1 MGPYSEQRQLERAQ
15 TLERI
20 LSQDLTDEARQ
31 MWTRHLRNLSR
42 SEAQYNYRVREL
54 YTQVKYHR
62 TRGWL
67 K

>member
-1 MGPYSEQRQLERAQ
+1 MGPYSEQRQLERATTIQ
-15 TLERI
+15 RI

-31 MWTRHLRNLSR
+31 MWTHHLRNLAR
-42 SEAQYNYRVREL
+42 SEAQYNHRVREL